1 MLAKA
6 TYKHGEVSV
15 TEGQE
20 KKHITQMTKDEIN
33 VIINKLYSLN
43 VGQTKLSFHLQE
55 KLDSEELSIYKSQ
68 MVRLLLDFEIIEYN
82 NTRGGN
88 RVLLRGLSKEKTISK
103 GKIEESNLCIVWD
116 VDKNI
121 IVTAYWNY
129 SDDNHDNVDFS
140 RYNKDLKIAFTN

>member
-20 KKHITQMTKDEIN
+20 KKHITQMTKDEVMAIT
-33 VIINKLYSLN
+33 NKLYSLN
-43 VGQTKLSFHLQE
+43 IGQTKLSFHLQE

-82 NTRGGN
+82 NTRGQS
-88 RVLLRGLSKEKTISK
+88 RVLLRGLSKEDTLVDGVIKK
-103 GKIEESNLCIVWD
+103 SNLCIVWNLD
-116 VDKNI
+116 TNN
-121 IVTAYWNY
+121 IVTAYWNCI
-129 SDDNHDNVDFS
+129 SDNHNTIDLR
-140 RYNKDLKIAFTN
+140 RYNANLKINI